1 MSRPSFGEEKEVTVC
16 ASCGDLLTIP
26 PGIIYRDE
34 KMHRHCAD
42 IRRRDDLGVEEIEPF
57 FDGVEQDL
65 EDLLE
70 NMEPRSSEDKTT
82 EERITEAKA
91 GG

>member
-1 MSRPSFGEEKEVTVC
+1 MSRPPFGEEKEVTVC
-16 ASCGDLLTIP
+16 ASCGELLIIP
-26 PGIIYRDE
+26 PGVIYRDE
-34 KMHRHCAD
+34 KMHKHCAD
-42 IRRRDDLGVEEIEPF
+42 MRRREDLGMEGVEPF

-65 EDLLE
+65 EELLE

-91 GG
+91 GS